1 MLLVC
6 LLDFVETPPIQC
18 IYYCEVPS
26 SRFQFALFCGNNTH
40 TVYLLLWTTLLSIS
54 ICFVLWK
61 HHPYSVFIIV
71 KYVTLDFNLLCFVET
86 PPIQCIYY
94 CEVRYSRFQ
103 FALSCFVETTP
114 IQCIYYCEVRYSRFQ
129 FALFCGNN
137 THTVYLLLWNTL
149 LSISICFV
157 LWKHHRYSVFIIVK
171 YIPLDFN
178 LLCFVE
184 TTPIPYSVLYLLLWS
199 TFLSISI
206 CFVLWKQH
214 TYSVFIIVKY
224 VTLDFNLLLKSNF
237 VCLFVTSEC
246 SLQSFQICFEVR
258 SGDLRWFNSRQADWL
273 VHLTSQLQLTKQ
285 LKSRVIIYNQN
296 YSLYVWYKIMLI
308 YINFKFN
315 FLTKYHSHQDVSHAI
330 YNIRVRVASNI
341 RYIQHG
347 RSCCI

>member
-26 SRFQFALFCGNNTH
+26 
-40 TVYLLLWTTLLSIS
+40 
-54 ICFVLWK
+54 
-61 HHPYSVFIIV
+61 
-71 KYVTLDFNLLCFVET
+71 
-86 PPIQCIYY
+86 
-94 CEVRYSRFQ
+94 
-103 FALSCFVETTP
+103 
-114 IQCIYYCEVRYSRFQ
+114 SRFQ

-308 YINFKFN
+308 FSPNIILIKTFHTPFTT
-315 FLTKYHSHQDVSHAI
+315 FASVSHRISDI
-330 YNIRVRVASNI
+330 YNTAAHVVYNSTLKLTICMPQLINACTVSDGSRL
-341 RYIQHG
+341 H
-347 RSCCI
+347 

>member
-61 HHPYSVFIIV
+61 QRQYSIFIIV
-71 KYVTLDFNLLCFVET
+71 KYIPLDFNLLCFVET

-103 FALSCFVETTP
+103 FAL
-114 IQCIYYCEVRYSRFQ
+114 
-129 FALFCGNN
+129 FCGNN
-137 THTVYLLLWNTL
+137 ANTVHLLLWSTL

-157 LWKHHRYSVFIIVK
+157 LWKHH
-171 YIPLDFN
+171 P
-178 LLCFVE
+178 
-184 TTPIPYSVLYLLLWS
+184 
-199 TFLSISI
+199 
-206 CFVLWKQH
+206 
-214 TYSVFIIVKY
+214 YSVFIIVKY

-237 VCLFVTSEC
+237 VCLVVTSEC

-258 SGDLRWFNSRQADWL
+258 SGDLRWFNSRQVDWL

-296 YSLYVWYKIMLI
+296 YSLYIWYKIMLI

-315 FLTKYHSHQDVSHAI
+315 FLTKYHSF
-330 YNIRVRVASNI
+330 
-341 RYIQHG
+341 
-347 RSCCI
+347 